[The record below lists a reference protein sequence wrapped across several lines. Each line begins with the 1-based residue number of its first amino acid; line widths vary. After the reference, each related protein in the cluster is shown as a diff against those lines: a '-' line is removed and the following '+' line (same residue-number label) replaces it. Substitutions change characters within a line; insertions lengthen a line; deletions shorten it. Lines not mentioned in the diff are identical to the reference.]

1 MDDVREDGADAERPG
16 AAMAE
21 ASGVGAAA
29 AAVIIDRAAGHGAHS
44 VNGSLN
50 RRLDDVEVKLGDLQ
64 AQLGDVQAQLGDVQA
79 NLADLRI
86 SMGRLLQQ
94 VSLN

>member
-1 MDDVREDGADAERPG
+1 MDDVREDGEDAERPG

-21 ASGVGAAA
+21 AAGVGAAA

-64 AQLGDVQAQLGDVQA
+64 AQLGDVQA